1 VFSKRSLGIAAI
13 VVFIVILAAFG
24 FLATYDFNQL
34 KPRISEIVRTQTGR
48 ELHMD
53 GNVRLAIGLSPRLT
67 IQSVTFQNA
76 SWGSRPELAR
86 VKKLEI
92 QVDVLPLILGKVKV
106 RRLSLLEPD
115 ILLEHNASGRSN
127 LAFDLPRES
136 EKEPLEPVPQEK
148 NRSSEIFL
156 AIREVYLE
164 NARLTVK
171 DYRTKSTKT
180 LEIAKLT
187 LHSPGYAEPLK
198 VKMEALFNGA
208 PFRASGTLGAISNLF
223 RHDLHWPIKMDINV
237 LDTGVAAEGTID
249 DPLNM
254 QAADLRL
261 SASGADL
268 STLHSMAGRPLPSVP
283 FGISGHLRYRVA
295 GKLDVTG
302 VQIRLAGS
310 TVNGEVSAE
319 RLEGVPLIVA
329 KLQSDSLDLRPLFPT
344 DRKKLPGGP
353 SHPGSSEKDKIFP
366 DKPLDFRFFSRFAAS
381 VNVEIAR
388 LMMPGIAA
396 EELSFRAGVKNG
408 RLEISPFASK
418 IGGGRLTG
426 ALDMVPQG
434 KSIGVSTSID
444 AENVDLDWVAKSL
457 QVKEGLKGLL
467 HLTVRLKGRGNS
479 VAGILAGLDGD
490 IIATMGKGHFPLTNL
505 NLLEA
510 DIGKSLLKM
519 LNPFDKTN
527 EGTDV
532 NCLVMDFNIAKGQ
545 AKSDII
551 LLDDPQKTLV
561 GRADVDLGTE
571 ELDVWL
577 DSKPKEGIGLEKTG
591 KLSISL
597 EELAR
602 SFKLGGTLAHP
613 EVELDT
619 LKTAKTVGTALLGPV
634 GVAWLLVSGTSGEE
648 DPCANAMKIAG
659 KGAYKQATSDRKNK
673 GFFDKLLNTIK

>member
-1 VFSKRSLGIAAI
+1 MFSKRTLGIAAI
-13 VVFIVILAAFG
+13 VVFIIIIASFG
-24 FLATYDFNQL
+24 FLATYDFNHL
-34 KPRISEIVRTQTGR
+34 KPRISEIVRSHTGR
-48 ELHMD
+48 ELHMEGD
-53 GNVRLAIGLSPRLT
+53 VRLAIGLSPGLT
-67 IQSVTFQNA
+67 VQSVTFQNA

-92 QVDVLPLILGKVKV
+92 QVDLFPLILGKVKV

-115 ILLEHNASGRSN
+115 ILVERNASGRSN
-127 LAFDLPRES
+127 LAFNLPGES
-136 EKEPLEPVPQEK
+136 GKESLEPPAQEIK
-148 NRSSEIFL
+148 SSSEISL

-164 NARLTVK
+164 NAKLAVK
-171 DYRTKSTKT
+171 DYRSKSTKM
-180 LEIAKLT
+180 LKIAKLT
-187 LHSPGYAEPLK
+187 LRSPGYAEPLD
-198 VKMEALFNGA
+198 VKMEALFNGT
-208 PFRASGTLGAISNLF
+208 PFRVSGTLGAVSNLF
-223 RHDLHWPIKMDINV
+223 RHDLHWPIKIDVNV
-237 LDTGVAAEGTID
+237 LDTTVTAEGTID
-249 DPLNM
+249 DPLTM

-268 STLHSMAGRPLPSVP
+268 STLQRMAGRPLPNVP
-283 FGISGHLRYRVA
+283 FGISGHLRYR
-295 GKLDVTG
+295 GDEKLDVTG
-302 VQIRLAGS
+302 VQIKLAGS

-319 RLEGVPLIVA
+319 RLQGVTVIVA
-329 KLQSDSLDLRPLFPT
+329 KLQSDSLDLRPLLT
-344 DRKKLPGGP
+344 TGQGKLPTGP
-353 SHPGSSEKDKIFP
+353 SPAGSTQKDKIFP
-366 DKPLDFRFFSRFAAS
+366 DKPFDVRFLNRFGAS
-381 VNVEIAR
+381 VDVEIAR
-388 LMMPGIAA
+388 LMMPRFAA
-396 EELSFRAGVKNG
+396 EDLHLRAGVKNG
-408 RLEISPFASK
+408 RLKITPFASK

-426 ALDMVPQG
+426 DLEMVPQG
-434 KSIGVSTSID
+434 KSIVVSTSID
-444 AENVDLDWVAKSL
+444 AKNVDLDWIAKSL
-457 QVKEGLKGLL
+457 QVKEGSQGLL
-467 HLTVRLKGRGNS
+467 NLTVRLKGRGNS

-490 IIATMGKGHFPLTNL
+490 LIATMGKGHFPLTNL

-510 DIGKSLLKM
+510 DIGKSLLKL
-519 LNPFDKTN
+519 LNPFDKDN

-532 NCLVMDFNIAKGQ
+532 NCLVMDFNIAKGK

-577 DSKPKEGIGLEKTG
+577 DSKPKGGIGSEQTG
-591 KLSISL
+591 KISISV

-659 KGAYKQATSDRKNK
+659 QGAYKQKTSGGGKK
-673 GFFDKLLNTIK
+673 GFFQKLMNTIK